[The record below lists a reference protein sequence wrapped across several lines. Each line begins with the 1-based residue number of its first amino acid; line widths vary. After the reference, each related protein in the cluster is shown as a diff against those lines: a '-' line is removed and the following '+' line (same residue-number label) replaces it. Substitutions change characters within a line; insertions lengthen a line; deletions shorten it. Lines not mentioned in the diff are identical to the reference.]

1 MVVNMI
7 RYNDIFFHKGANKEE
22 RRQLSSCA
30 KYLRILQEEVSH
42 DTLWTQKILTELALQ
57 LPQEIHQQIER
68 ELMESLISSRQH
80 TIITFR

>member
-1 MVVNMI
+1 MI
-7 RYNDIFFHKGANKEE
+7 RYNDISFHKGANKEE

>member
-7 RYNDIFFHKGANKEE
+7 RYNDISFHKGANKEE

>member
-1 MVVNMI
+1 MI
-7 RYNDIFFHKGANKEE
+7 RYQDIAFHKGMNKEE